1 MFVSTSFEILSK
13 ILTRDKLFFLQIS
26 LLKFWGKSEET
37 LVKELD
43 SEKMSIGL
51 PINQSFSLC

>member
-1 MFVSTSFEILSK
+1 MFVSTRFEILSK

-26 LLKFWGKSEET
+26 FLQFGDKSEEI

-43 SEKMSIGL
+43 SEKMSLGL
-51 PINQSFSLC
+51 PITQSFSLC